1 MGFEKVRWEAK
12 RCRDLSDVL
21 NVCVL
26 AGVVCGIR
34 FPLCFLPQQV
44 LIDARGHLLGRLA
57 SIIAKSLLCGEC
69 EGVRPFSLIPY
80 HASSQWRNAFILCV
94 SWLLPVF
101 LRMELELFAYFAAGQ
116 RVVVVRCEELNQSGS
131 FYRNKC
137 K

>member
-1 MGFEKVRWEAK
+1 MGFEKVRWGAK

-26 AGVVCGIR
+26 GGVVYGIR

-80 HASSQWRNAFILCV
+80 HASSQWRDAFILCV
-94 SWLLPVF
+94 SLATARVPQNGTLLLV
-101 LRMELELFAYFAAGQ
+101 LLQ
-116 RVVVVRCEELNQSGS
+116 VSGWS
-131 FYRNKC
+131 L
-137 K
+137 